1 MEPAEDF
8 ASAPNN
14 KPIYTELTEYLSAA
28 FKVSLFAGIILST
41 PIIIYQAVMFASPGL
56 NKKEK
61 IYLWILIP
69 SSLTLFLTGAAF
81 GYWILLPPMIK
92 FLLTFGSDVASPF
105 IKIGNYTNIMIS
117 LLFWMGLIFET
128 PLIMFFLSK
137 IGLVNYKMLRR
148 YRRHTVVLAFVL
160 GAIITP
166 TIDPITQSLVA
177 IPIILMYEA
186 GIWLSWLATRK
197 KQS

>member
-1 MEPAEDF
+1 
-8 ASAPNN
+8 
-14 KPIYTELTEYLSAA
+14 
-28 FKVSLFAGIILST
+28 
-41 PIIIYQAVMFASPGL
+41 MFASPGL
-56 NKKEK
+56 EKREK

-69 SSLTLFLTGAAF
+69 SSLTLFLLGAAF
-81 GYWILLPPMIK
+81 GYWILFPPMIK
-92 FLLTFGSDVASPF
+92 FLLTFGSDIASPF

-137 IGLVNYKMLRR
+137 IGVVNHNILRK
-148 YRRHTVVLAFVL
+148 YRRHTIVIAFVL

-177 IPIILMYEA
+177 LPIIIMYEA
-186 GIWLSWLATRK
+186 GIWLSWIAKRDN
-197 KQS
+197 QS

>member
-1 MEPAEDF
+1 
-8 ASAPNN
+8 
-14 KPIYTELTEYLSAA
+14 
-28 FKVSLFAGIILST
+28 
-41 PIIIYQAVMFASPGL
+41 
-56 NKKEK
+56 
-61 IYLWILIP
+61 
-69 SSLTLFLTGAAF
+69 
-81 GYWILLPPMIK
+81 
-92 FLLTFGSDVASPF
+92 
-105 IKIGNYTNIMIS
+105 MIS

>member
-1 MEPAEDF
+1 
-8 ASAPNN
+8 
-14 KPIYTELTEYLSAA
+14 
-28 FKVSLFAGIILST
+28 
-41 PIIIYQAVMFASPGL
+41 
-56 NKKEK
+56 
-61 IYLWILIP
+61 
-69 SSLTLFLTGAAF
+69 
-81 GYWILLPPMIK
+81 
-92 FLLTFGSDVASPF
+92 
-105 IKIGNYTNIMIS
+105 MIS

-197 KQS
+197 NQS